1 MIFNELVE
9 KSSCFCK
16 GSIQFL
22 NGYYLQ
28 LQEIEATIKI
38 AEVNGYVMML
48 KKARMEKESLEK
60 IIAKL
65 EEKGGKRNG

>member
-1 MIFNELVE
+1 MFVP
-9 KSSCFCK
+9 
-16 GSIQFL
+16 SIQFL